1 MITTNEKKLIM
12 QSVQGKIHHPTS
24 GVSPYRISS
33 EGEPCILPATGGI
46 TYNVKI
52 GDCVYGMEA
61 DHVEPGVSL
70 KNPNDAEN
78 RALQLLACI
87 GNSAVV
93 VSGDA
98 KGARGFVTGKHGGI
112 DHLLIYFRQDDL
124 ERMSIDDSIRIKA
137 FGQGLKI
144 DGYEDIKVM
153 NIDPDL
159 LNNMGIT
166 EKDSKLVVPV
176 AGIVPPFMM
185 GSGIGS
191 SNAYTGDYD
200 IMTADKEELKKY
212 GLDKLNFGD
221 IVLLQDCDT
230 TFGRGYLKGAV
241 TIGVIVHSDCIKMG
255 HGPGVTTIM
264 TCKKPIIE
272 GKIDENANIGTYIGL

>member
-1 MITTNEKKLIM
+1 MLTTNEKKLVM

-24 GVSPYRISS
+24 GASPYRISH

-52 GDCVYGMEA
+52 GDSVYGMEA

-70 KNPNDAEN
+70 KNPNEAEN
-78 RALQLLACI
+78 GALQLLSCI
-87 GNSAVV
+87 GNRAVV

-112 DHLLIYFRQDDL
+112 EHLLIYFRQEDL
-124 ERMSIDDSIRIKA
+124 EMMSIDDSIRIKA
-137 FGQGLKI
+137 WGQGLKI
-144 DGYEDIKVM
+144 DGHENVKVM

-159 LNNMGIT
+159 FNKLGIT
-166 EKDSKLVVPV
+166 EKDSKLVLPV

-191 SNAYTGDYD
+191 PSAYRGDYD
-200 IMTADKEELKKY
+200 IMTADKGELEKY
-212 GLDKLNFGD
+212 GLNKLKYGD

-230 TFGRGYLKGAV
+230 SFGRGYLKGAV
-241 TIGVIVHSDCIKMG
+241 TVGVVVHSDCVKMG

-264 TCKKPIIE
+264 TSKEPVIE
-272 GKIDENANIGTYIGL
+272 GIIDENANIGTYIGL